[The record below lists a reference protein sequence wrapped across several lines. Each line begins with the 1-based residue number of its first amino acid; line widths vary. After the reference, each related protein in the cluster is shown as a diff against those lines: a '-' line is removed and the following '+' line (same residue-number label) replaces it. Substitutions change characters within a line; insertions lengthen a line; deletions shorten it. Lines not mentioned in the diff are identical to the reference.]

1 MIDKLENSVGSN
13 IRSIGVVLILLL
25 ATYLRFRLIDSQSLW
40 YDEGNSARMILR
52 SSKEIVAS
60 AAADV
65 HPPAYYLL
73 LKAWAGMIGG
83 SEFGLRSL
91 SAFAGLLVVSVMYV
105 LGCKLGNHLV
115 ASLAG
120 IIGAIHPGLVYYS
133 QEVRMYMVCT
143 LLSAILI
150 YITMKL
156 SNLRKMNHVTR
167 VNLWHISFVLCA
179 TTGLYVHYAFG
190 FILAAIYLTFTYEML
205 TIDRKY
211 RRSFMFELFYLQV
224 SILIFYLPWLS
235 NAIEHLTS
243 WPAERVSMPMLIAIW
258 EVWNWLSLGPT
269 VEVAETVLGLVCL
282 GVIVVIGLARDS
294 KHMFCIALWVI
305 VPVGLILICGLFS
318 EAFEKFLVLAVP
330 AVAIIAASGFARLI
344 QHFHMPGR
352 ILALLTFVI
361 VLSYTYVSL
370 DNLYHNEY
378 YRRDDYRGVVANI
391 VDDYR
396 DGDAVLLNAP
406 NQAEVLEYYYPSMEH
421 VFPVARARP
430 FDSQLQILELEEIA
444 SDHSRLKSVFWGD
457 EQADPDGVV
466 EQWLNS
472 NAYKTSER
480 WYGHV
485 RLMEYNIAEERQM
498 HEIDANFDEIV
509 RLERYGLNS
518 QLFRPGEVVQVTLDW
533 STTRE
538 ISSRYKVFI
547 HVYSNTNLPPLAQHD
562 SEPVGGSMPTNVWV
576 SNEVI
581 TDMHGV
587 SLPGDIQ
594 AGEYTLAV
602 GMYSVEDGERLRVI
616 GERNLDDRLVLSK
629 ISIVE

>member
-13 IRSIGVVLILLL
+13 IRSIVVVLILLL

-52 SSKEIVAS
+52 SSEEIVAS
-60 AAADV
+60 VAADV

-73 LKAWAGMIGG
+73 LKTWAGMIGG

-150 YITMKL
+150 YISVRL
-156 SNLRKMNHVTR
+156 SSLRKIGRVFR

-190 FILAAIYLTFTYEML
+190 FILFAVYLEFAYEML

-211 RRSFMFELFYLQV
+211 RRSFMLELVCLQV
-224 SILIFYLPWLS
+224 GILIFYMPWLS
-235 NAIEHLTS
+235 TAIEHLTS
-243 WPAERVSMPMLIAIW
+243 WPAERVSLPLVIAIW
-258 EVWNWLSLGPT
+258 EVWNWLALGPT
-269 VEVAETVLGLVCL
+269 VEATETVLGLVCL

-294 KHMFCIALWVI
+294 KNLFCIALWMI
-305 VPVGLILICGLFS
+305 APIGLILIFGLFS
-318 EAFEKFLVLAVP
+318 EAFEKFLVLSVP

-344 QHFHMPGR
+344 QHLYIPAR
-352 ILALLTFVI
+352 ILAFLILTI

-370 DNLYHNEY
+370 DNLYYNEY

-406 NQAEVLEYYYPSMEH
+406 NQAEVIEYYYPSMAH

-430 FDSQLQILELEEIA
+430 FDAEIQILELEEIA

-498 HEIDANFDEIV
+498 QEIDANFDEIV

-518 QLFRPGEVVQVTLDW
+518 QLFRPGDVVQVTLDW
-533 STTRE
+533 STARE
-538 ISSRYKVFI
+538 TSSRYKVFI
-547 HVYSNTNLPPLAQHD
+547 HVYSNTNLPPVAQHD
-562 SEPVGGSMPTNVWV
+562 SEPVGGSMPTNIWV

-587 SLPGDIQ
+587 SLPSDIQ
-594 AGEYTLAV
+594 VGEYTLAV

-616 GERNLDDRLVLSK
+616 GDKNLSDRLVLTK